1 MAARKKKPKTTRDSW
16 GSISYDPK
24 TMVARV
30 RYWAETDKGY
40 RRCSKTFRNVTR
52 KEAEEKRAQLM
63 LEHGKDKPCPTMGQ
77 VYEKWYL
84 PDRQR
89 MFESGD
95 ISVKTLQ
102 TDEST
107 WSIHLKDQW
116 SDVPCDQIRPLDVQM
131 WITGSLTGGA
141 ANRVIGLA
149 RRIIDYAVRFE
160 FVTTNQFAVKYVL
173 PSRKAVA
180 RTDDYAWSIDEL
192 GDLWR
197 DHAYGKFWEGAF
209 ICSAFGSARV
219 GESLA
224 VLADDVWTCERNG
237 VFVAVAPIRS
247 QVSNTTYRIESNLKN
262 GWSIRDIVVPGEAG
276 RRLALLAEKNGG
288 TYLTNNGV
296 GGFIQQ
302 RRMRT
307 AWDAELGPDAHPF
320 KNLRK
325 SWETFTK
332 WYLKV
337 PSNMV
342 ERMMGHVGKGVTSHH
357 YDRPE
362 VEQFIDVITEH
373 YAERPYADG
382 WDWLKEPE
390 KDVTNA

>member
-1 MAARKKKPKTTRDSW
+1 MAARKKRPKTTRDSW

-77 VYEKWYL
+77 VYERWYL
-84 PDRQR
+84 PDRRR

-95 ISVKTLQ
+95 LSAKTMVQDKSL
-102 TDEST
+102 
-107 WSIHLKDQW
+107 WSAHVSDRW
-116 SDVPCDQIRPLDVQM
+116 ADVPCDSIRPIDVQQ
-131 WITGSLTGGA
+131 WITGSLSGVA
-141 ANRVIGLA
+141 AGRALNQGK
-149 RRIIDYAVRFE
+149 RILEYAVRYE
-160 FVTTNQFAVKYVL
+160 FIPTNPMAVKYVM
-173 PSRKAVA
+173 PSKSTV
-180 RTDDYAWSIDEL
+180 TKKDDYAWSLAEL

-224 VLADDVWTCERNG
+224 PLADEVWTCERNG
-237 VFVAVAPIRS
+237 VFVAVVPIRA
-247 QVSNTTYRIESNLKN
+247 QVSNTTKQIDTTLKTS
-262 GWSIRDIVVPGEAG
+262 WSPRDIVIPGRAG
-276 RRLALLAEKNGG
+276 MRIAEIARLNAG
-288 TYLTNNGV
+288 TYLTSNGV
-296 GGFIQQ
+296 GGFVNQ
-302 RRMRT
+302 RRLRDT
-307 AWDAELGPDAHPF
+307 WVSELGDMAHPY

-332 WYLKV
+332 WQLRV
-337 PSNMV
+337 PPEMV
-342 ERMMGHVGKGVTSHH
+342 ERMMGHVGKGVTGQH

-362 VEQFIDVITEH
+362 TEQFIDVITECYARKP
-373 YAERPYADG
+373 YAES
-382 WDWLKEPE
+382 WSWLPS
-390 KDVTNA
+390 